1 MPSTRRTPQG
11 IVHRD
16 IKPANVFLVDR
27 GHVKIMDFGL
37 AKLLPD
43 KDGSTP
49 TVAAGAEL
57 VTAPG
62 ITLGTVAYMSP
73 EQATGDELDGRTDL
87 FSLGVVLYECATGR
101 RPFVGNNSAAIL
113 TAILNKSPVAPV
125 LYNPDLPLRL
135 QDVINNCLE
144 KDRDLRYQTA
154 ADLRADLRRVKRDI
168 ESGRSGAVTTAGRAP
183 LSGSSPQDAVTGS
196 VEAGGLYGG
205 ETGARAGDSAGRAA
219 DSASRARGMAASL
232 DGEPGT
238 ATPLPFAERG
248 PRSGAVRSDR
258 RAHLVRA
265 AIVSAAVLALAT
277 VASLLWTRRVE
288 APHPAPTAAA
298 AEARDASAP
307 PPVHA
312 DDGGAS
318 EGDAATT
325 VDEAVVRAAESL
337 AAKDYR
343 AALAQAG
350 QALDVAPDHVEARR
364 IREEARR
371 VIDRAERGMAEA
383 RRLLREGNTR
393 AAARA
398 LENARR
404 LDPLAPGVAE
414 LARLVADDYA
424 SQAERARRAIEQ
436 TQAARGSGPAAPARP
451 APTPVPEGPREDALR
466 PPQNAVTPVPASP
479 REEKPAVVAPP
490 PAATP
495 SPKPVPPPVTR
506 AEPAVEPPA
515 PPARPERAD
524 PPAPSPAD
532 DEAAI
537 RRAVATYARA
547 IETKDL
553 ALFRSVKPNLTRDEE
568 QRIEAGFRAVT
579 SQRVNVTILSIDRK
593 NGQARVTLRR
603 RDTIEA
609 GGRRQTADSRQTL
622 TLVRSPAGA
631 WTIVDIGR

>member
-1 MPSTRRTPQG
+1 
-11 IVHRD
+11 
-16 IKPANVFLVDR
+16 
-27 GHVKIMDFGL
+27 
-37 AKLLPD
+37 
-43 KDGSTP
+43 
-49 TVAAGAEL
+49 
-57 VTAPG
+57 
-62 ITLGTVAYMSP
+62 
-73 EQATGDELDGRTDL
+73 
-87 FSLGVVLYECATGR
+87 
-101 RPFVGNNSAAIL
+101 
-113 TAILNKSPVAPV
+113 
-125 LYNPDLPLRL
+125 
-135 QDVINNCLE
+135 
-144 KDRDLRYQTA
+144 
-154 ADLRADLRRVKRDI
+154 
-168 ESGRSGAVTTAGRAP
+168 
-183 LSGSSPQDAVTGS
+183 
-196 VEAGGLYGG
+196 
-205 ETGARAGDSAGRAA
+205 
-219 DSASRARGMAASL
+219 
-232 DGEPGT
+232 
-238 ATPLPFAERG
+238 
-248 PRSGAVRSDR
+248 
-258 RAHLVRA
+258 
-265 AIVSAAVLALAT
+265 